1 VIGVI
6 WLCIAVAWLAAPL
19 VLLGMIWVL
28 GHVAAI
34 GDRRRIGTG
43 RVRCFTI
50 EELRLRAAERAAMT
64 QQWHDR
70 VADAAP
76 RSARPS
82 KRFVREADARPHDRL
97 EEEPVAATGG
107 G

>member
-1 VIGVI
+1 
-6 WLCIAVAWLAAPL
+6 
-19 VLLGMIWVL
+19 MIWVL
-28 GHVAAI
+28 GHLAAI

-82 KRFVREADARPHDRL
+82 RRFVREADARPRDQETL
-97 EEEPVAATGG
+97 EEATSSDAVLDQSGARRARAYPAA
-107 G
+107 